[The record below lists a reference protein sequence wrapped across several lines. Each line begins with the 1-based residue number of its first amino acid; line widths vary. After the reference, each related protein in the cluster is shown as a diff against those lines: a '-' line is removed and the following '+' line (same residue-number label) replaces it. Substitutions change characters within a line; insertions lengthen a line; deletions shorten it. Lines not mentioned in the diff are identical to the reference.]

1 MLSRQGRGL
10 ASGRLN
16 WFSTS
21 AKPTFRVLP
30 VLLAAVLF
38 AARPAHAI
46 THASILVDA
55 KTGQVLEADNADAQ
69 AHPASLTKLMTLYI
83 TFERLEQGKLS
94 LDTELY
100 VSRHA
105 SWQQP
110 TKLWLRPGS
119 MITVQSAILGITT
132 LSANDAAVVLA
143 ENIGGSEPGFVALM
157 NQEAR
162 RLGMTNTTFCNAS
175 GLPNY
180 AQWTTARDM
189 STLALALIHT
199 FPQYY
204 HFFDSPEFN
213 FRGRIVDGH
222 DWLLEEYPGVD
233 GMKTGYIYSSGF
245 NIVTSAVRN
254 DRRLVGVVLGGR
266 TARERDAQ
274 MMNLLDQG
282 FGSSP
287 ASTLVAGAVTPA
299 SPAGTGAD
307 SEPIRTAAEPSNPA
321 AETLRPASEPLRPA
335 VETVRPAAFH
345 RDLARDGSYT
355 IQIGPGFR
363 SEHSVYR
370 TLRTARR
377 FAPAPL
383 RRSHAEVIRVRRADY
398 VARFSDLSYP
408 MAERA
413 CSALHARRYSCRIL
427 PHTVARRTEIVNAAA
442 AAILPT
448 GE

>member
-1 MLSRQGRGL
+1 MAFRAGLGL
-10 ASGRLN
+10 ADGRRSF
-16 WFSTS
+16 FSKS
-21 AKPTFRVLP
+21 AAILP
-30 VLLAAVLF
+30 LILAALLV
-38 AARPAHAI
+38 AARPAAAV

-55 KTGQVLEADNADAQ
+55 KTGKVLQSANADAL

-83 TFERLEQGKLS
+83 TFQRLQQGRLS

-105 SWQQP
+105 ARQSP

-132 LSANDAAVVLA
+132 LSANDAAVTLA
-143 ENIGGSEPGFVALM
+143 ENLGGSESGFVDLM

-180 AQWTTARDM
+180 DQWTTARDM
-189 STLALALIHT
+189 ATLALALIHT

-213 FRGRIVDGH
+213 FRGHMIDGH

-233 GMKTGYIYSSGF
+233 GMKTGYIVSSGF

-266 TARERDAQ
+266 TAHQRDTE
-274 MMNLLDQG
+274 MMSLLDSG
-282 FGSSP
+282 FGNTP
-287 ASTLVAGAVTPA
+287 ANTLVAGATP
-299 SPAGTGAD
+299 PPPPAD
-307 SEPIRTAAEPSNPA
+307 SAIAAEPVSTA
-321 AETLRPASEPLRPA
+321 AEPLRPA
-335 VETVRPAAFH
+335 AETMRPASFR
-345 RDLARDGSYT
+345 RDFARDGSYT
-355 IQIGPGFR
+355 IQVGSGYR
-363 SEHSVYR
+363 SQRWVYR

-377 FAPAPL
+377 VAPAPL
-383 RRSHAEVIRVRRADY
+383 RRGRAQVVRVRRADY

-408 MAERA
+408 SANRA
-413 CSALHARRYSCRIL
+413 CSALHTRGLSCRIL
-427 PHTVARRTEIVNAAA
+427 PHPVERRNQVVNAAA
-442 AAILPT
+442 IAVLPT